1 MKGKNLSRESRVES
15 RGTDSVASAPTSSR
29 PSTPDPRPNTLLRQ
43 WHGALTQD
51 LVLHPGDFGLGRVPA
66 KYAPTA
72 TTRVT
77 CGFCSTGCSLDIHL
91 KDGVA
96 VNLTPTTDYPVNLG
110 MACPKGWEALNCLS
124 APDRATAPL
133 LRQPDGSMKAT
144 TWDNAMKTFVA
155 KFKTI
160 MAEHGPESVAF
171 LSTGQICTEE
181 LALLGTLWK
190 FGMGALHCDSNT
202 RQCMA
207 TSHVAYK
214 QSFGFDA
221 PPFTYA
227 DFELSDT
234 MVFIGANPCIAHP
247 IMWQRVLR
255 NKNNPH
261 VVVIDPRRTETAMS
275 ATQHLA
281 LAPKSDLTLLYG
293 LANLLVQNGWVD
305 RDFIAQSTTG
315 YAEFAEFVRQFTPD
329 KVAAETGLTIG
340 EIYRCAESIHRGK
353 AVSFWWTMGVNQSHE
368 AVRTAQAIINLALMT
383 GNIGKP
389 GTGANSITGQC
400 NAMGSRLYANVTS
413 LIGGR
418 DFMKAEHRAQV
429 AGLLNIPLAVIP
441 TNNSWAYDQIIDG
454 IRDGK
459 IKALWVIATNPT
471 HSWGAKVAAGILPAV
486 ESGFQPGGKSSAS
499 TVRVEILDAVTSAR
513 ANPGGKMPAA
523 TGVNAIFD
531 HLDFLVVQ
539 DMFTTTD
546 TARGADLL
554 LPAAGWGEKEGTFI
568 NSERRIGLTKK
579 VSRAP
584 GEALTDFNIFRL
596 LAHYWGCGEMF
607 AEWSSPEAAFQILKR
622 LSAGQPCDI
631 TGVADYKHLDECG
644 GIQWP
649 WTEESCRLQVE
660 GSKLSSA
667 SAAENLQPSTFN
679 LQPEKERRL
688 FADGKFFTPDGKAK
702 FLFDAPRPVAEPTDE
717 EFPFVMLTGRGT
729 SAQWHTNTRTGKS
742 AILRTLY
749 PANAYVEIHP
759 SDISRL
765 GLVAN
770 KPVAVISRRGR
781 IECAAVA
788 SPSVQPGHI
797 FIPMH
802 YDVTNQLTRTEYDP
816 HSRQPS
822 YKYCAVRLEKIS

>member
-1 MKGKNLSRESRVES
+1 MKTKTLRREPKGESRKAE
-15 RGTDSVASAPTSSR
+15 APLHPGVGAR
-29 PSTPDPRPNTLLRQ
+29 PSTLLRA
-43 WHGALTQD
+43 WTGPLTRE
-51 LVLHPGDFGLGRVPA
+51 LVQRPGEFGLGNVPA
-66 KYAPTA
+66 KLAPDV
-72 TTRVT
+72 TTRST

-91 KDGVA
+91 KDGAA
-96 VNLTPTTDYPVNLG
+96 VNLTPTADYPVNLG
-110 MACPKGWEALNCLS
+110 MACPKGWEALNCLAAS
-124 APDRATAPL
+124 DRATAPL
-133 LRQPDGSMKAT
+133 LRQPDRSMKPT
-144 TWDNAMKTFVA
+144 TWDDAMKTFVA
-155 KFKTI
+155 KFKAV
-160 MAEHGPESVAF
+160 MAEHGPGSVAF

-181 LALLGTLWK
+181 MALLGTLWK

-221 PPFTYA
+221 PPLTYA

-234 MVFIGANPCIAHP
+234 LIFIGANPCIAHP

-255 NKNNPH
+255 NKNQPH
-261 VVVIDPRRTETAMS
+261 IIVIDPRRTETAMN
-275 ATQHLA
+275 ATQHLP

-305 RDFIAQSTTG
+305 RDFIAASTTG

-329 KVAAETGLTIG
+329 KVAAETGLTVG

-389 GTGANSITGQC
+389 GTGPNSITGQC

-429 AGLLNIPLAVIP
+429 AGLLNIPLDVIP
-441 TNNSWAYDQIIDG
+441 TKNSWAYDQIIEG

-471 HSWGAKVAAGILPAV
+471 HSWGAQHGNNS
-486 ESGFQPGGKSSAS
+486 SG
-499 TVRVEILDAVTSAR
+499 T
-513 ANPGGKMPAA
+513 
-523 TGVNAIFD
+523 NAIFD
-531 HLDFLVVQ
+531 KLDFLVVQ

-546 TARGADLL
+546 TAKRADMV

-596 LAHYWGCGEMF
+596 LAQYWGCGEMF

-631 TGVADYKHLDECG
+631 TGIADYKHLDACG

-649 WTEESCRLQVE
+649 LPESVKFQV
-660 GSKLSSA
+660 SSVQA
-667 SAAENLQPSTFN
+667 QSTGLETENLKLETPR
-679 LQPEKERRL
+679 ERRL
-688 FADGKFFTPDGKAK
+688 FADGQFFTPDGKAK
-702 FLFDAPRPVAEPTDE
+702 FLFDQPRAVAEPTNE

-742 AILRTLY
+742 AVLRTLY

-759 SDISRL
+759 SDLTRL

-770 KPVAVISRRGR
+770 KPVAVLSRRGR

-788 SPSVQPGHI
+788 SPSVQPGHV

-802 YDVTNQLTRTEYDP
+802 YDVTNQLTQSEYDP

-822 YKYCAVRLEKIS
+822 YKYCAVRLERIAS